1 MKIEI
6 RAPASIS
13 VRGLC
18 KDYDGIEILRDID
31 FDVAPG
37 TTTCVLGP
45 SGSGKST
52 LLRCMNWLDAPSKG
66 TVRIG
71 GEWIGRTGEGA
82 SARPM
87 SRRELAAARGR
98 IGTVFQNF
106 ALWPHLTV
114 LENVMEAPVHV
125 HKRPSSEARNEAIA
139 LLEQVGLGA
148 KVNEYP
154 HRLSGG
160 QKQRVA
166 ISRALAIKPQVLLFD
181 EPTSA
186 LDPEMVG
193 EVLEVMRSLAAEG
206 LTMLVVTHEMD
217 FARDVSD
224 HVIFLDDG
232 KLVEMGTPADFFN
245 CPKTERARKFLARYS
260 GYQLDN

>member
-1 MKIEI
+1 
-6 RAPASIS
+6 
-13 VRGLC
+13 
-18 KDYDGIEILRDID
+18 
-31 FDVAPG
+31 
-37 TTTCVLGP
+37 
-45 SGSGKST
+45 
-52 LLRCMNWLDAPSKG
+52 
-66 TVRIG
+66 
-71 GEWIGRTGEGA
+71 
-82 SARPM
+82 M

-125 HKRPSSEARNEAIA
+125 HKRPSAEVRVEALA

-148 KVNEYP
+148 KANEYP

-193 EVLEVMRSLAAEG
+193 EVLEVMRHLVTEG
-206 LTMLVVTHEMD
+206 LTMMVVTHEMD

-224 HVIFLDDG
+224 QVIFLDDG
-232 KLVEMGTPADFFN
+232 KLVEISTPADFFT
-245 CPKTERARKFLARYS
+245 CPRTERARKFLTRYS
-260 GYQLDN
+260 T

>member
-181 EPTSA
+181 EPTRA

-193 EVLEVMRSLAAEG
+193 AVLEVMRSLAAEG

-245 CPKTERARKFLARYS
+245 CPKTEQARKFLARYS

>member
-1 MKIEI
+1 MKIET
-6 RAPASIS
+6 RKPASIS
-13 VRGLC
+13 VRALC
-18 KDYDGIEILRDID
+18 KDYDGVEILRDID
-31 FDVAPG
+31 FDVRPG

-52 LLRCMNWLDAPSKG
+52 LLRCMNWLETPSKG
-66 TVRIG
+66 SVQIG
-71 GEWIGRTGEGA
+71 GDWIGRTGEGA
-82 SARPM
+82 AARLM

-125 HKRPSSEARNEAIA
+125 HNRPSAEVQKEALA

-193 EVLEVMRSLAAEG
+193 EVLEVMRNLAAEG
-206 LTMLVVTHEMD
+206 LTMMIVTHEMD

-224 HVIFLDDG
+224 QVIFLDDG
-232 KLVEMGTPADFFN
+232 KLVEMDTPANFFN
-245 CPKTERARKFLARYS
+245 RPRTERARKFLTRYS
-260 GYQLDN
+260 G

>member
-1 MKIEI
+1 MKYDTT
-6 RAPASIS
+6 RSASIS

-18 KDYDGIEILRDID
+18 KDYDGVEVLRDID

-37 TTTCVLGP
+37 TTTCLLGP

-52 LLRCMNWLDAPSKG
+52 LLRCMNWLEEPAKG

-71 GEWIGRTGEGA
+71 GDWIGRIGEGA
-82 SARPM
+82 AARPM
-87 SRRELAAARGR
+87 SRKELAAARGR

-125 HKRPSSEARNEAIA
+125 HGRPAAAVRGEAMQ
-139 LLEQVGLGA
+139 LLDRVGLAA
-148 KVNEYP
+148 KADAYP

-193 EVLEVMRSLAAEG
+193 EVLAVMRSLATDG
-206 LTMLVVTHEMD
+206 MTMMVVTHEMR
-217 FARDVSD
+217 FARDVAD
-224 HVIFLDDG
+224 NVMFLDGG
-232 KLVEMGTPADFFN
+232 KLVEMDTPENFFDR
-245 CPKTERARKFLARYS
+245 PKTERARKFLSRYA
-260 GYQLDN
+260 GAAVA

>member
-1 MKIEI
+1 MKIET
-6 RAPASIS
+6 REPASIS

-18 KDYDGIEILRDID
+18 KDYDGVEVLRDID
-31 FDVAPG
+31 FDVPPG

-52 LLRCMNWLDAPSKG
+52 LLRCMNWLETPSHG
-66 TVRIG
+66 SVRIG
-71 GEWIGRTGEGA
+71 GEWIGRTGEG
-82 SARPM
+82 SAARLM

-125 HKRPSSEARNEAIA
+125 HNRPSTKVREEALV

-148 KVNEYP
+148 KINEYP

-193 EVLEVMRSLAAEG
+193 EVLEVMRNLAAEG
-206 LTMLVVTHEMD
+206 LTMMIVTHEMD

-224 HVIFLDDG
+224 QVIFLDDG
-232 KLVEMGTPADFFN
+232 KLVEMDTPANFFN
-245 CPKTERARKFLARYS
+245 RPRTERARKFLTRYS
-260 GYQLDN
+260 G

>member
-1 MKIEI
+1 MKIET
-6 RAPASIS
+6 REPASIS

-18 KDYDGIEILRDID
+18 KDYDGIEILRDIE
-31 FDVAPG
+31 FDVSPG

-52 LLRCMNWLDAPSKG
+52 LLRCMNWLETPSKG
-66 TVRIG
+66 SVKIG
-71 GEWIGRTGEGA
+71 GEWMGRTGEGA
-82 SARPM
+82 TARPM

-125 HKRPSSEARNEAIA
+125 HKRPSADVRKEALA

-193 EVLEVMRSLAAEG
+193 EVLEVMRNLAAEG
-206 LTMLVVTHEMD
+206 LTMMVVTHEMD

-224 HVIFLDDG
+224 QVIFLDDG

-245 CPKTERARKFLARYS
+245 CPSTERARKFLTRYS
-260 GYQLDN
+260 A